1 MNKYYTI
8 FVLCLFLNACYIAKP
23 LNDSITFSYNQDFEI
38 IFEQTAESKYLNSEQ
53 KDIYK
58 NEYVQKLISELD
70 YYNIKLNNSA
80 NSKSDIDL
88 VINEF
93 KMSETSSQET
103 INDEKSEY
111 NAYTFTLNDCDIDV
125 EYTLMKNGIEI
136 GKYSNWVD
144 KEEKISNNRNI
155 GDYMFGTNKD
165 NLTYRFKSL
174 DDDIFVTLTKKLAN
188 RTAAKITK
196 KIKNKL

>member
-1 MNKYYTI
+1 M
-8 FVLCLFLNACYIAKP
+8 
-23 LNDSITFSYNQDFEI
+23 
-38 IFEQTAESKYLNSEQ
+38 
-53 KDIYK
+53 
-58 NEYVQKLISELD
+58 ISELD